1 MVQGDK
7 VSVFDTTL
15 RDGEQAAGTRLGSR
29 EKLVVARQLARL
41 RIDVIEAGYPASSPE
56 DFEAVQLIAREIEGP
71 AICALSRAVAS
82 DIEACGKALAKARR
96 PRIHTGIGVSD
107 IHIAGKFRDDKYGAT
122 LEEKKVRILEM
133 AAESVRMAKS
143 FADDVEF
150 YAEDA
155 GRADPAY
162 LFQML
167 RVAIDAG
174 ATVVNIPDTTGYT
187 VPEQYGA
194 LIRSIGENVPNI
206 ERATISVHCHDDLG
220 MAVANSLAG
229 VRNGARQVEGTING
243 IGERAGNAALEEVVM
258 ALRTR
263 ADYYGVHTGIEAREF
278 YRTSRLV
285 SEMLGMVVPPNKAVV
300 GENAFAH
307 SSGIHVDGFLKQR
320 ETYEIMRPE
329 DVGFAE
335 SRVVLTARTG
345 RHGLRDRLEKL
356 GYSLSPEELDRTY
369 QRFLLI
375 ADKKQEVFD
384 EDLIAMLH
392 DENRVAPETFC
403 LEYLHFYSGTSA
415 IPTATV
421 RVRIGGE
428 LREGAAIGDGP
439 VDAAYKAICA
449 VTRRAARLERYD
461 IRAITSGT
469 EAMGEVTVQLEDAG
483 RRVKGRGV
491 STDVIE
497 ASARAYIDGLNKLG

>member
-1 MVQGDK
+1 
-7 VSVFDTTL
+7 
-15 RDGEQAAGTRLGSR
+15 
-29 EKLVVARQLARL
+29 
-41 RIDVIEAGYPASSPE
+41 
-56 DFEAVQLIAREIEGP
+56 
-71 AICALSRAVAS
+71 
-82 DIEACGKALAKARR
+82 
-96 PRIHTGIGVSD
+96 
-107 IHIAGKFRDDKYGAT
+107 
-122 LEEKKVRILEM
+122 
-133 AAESVRMAKS
+133 
-143 FADDVEF
+143 
-150 YAEDA
+150 
-155 GRADPAY
+155 
-162 LFQML
+162 
-167 RVAIDAG
+167 
-174 ATVVNIPDTTGYT
+174 
-187 VPEQYGA
+187 
-194 LIRSIGENVPNI
+194 
-206 ERATISVHCHDDLG
+206 
-220 MAVANSLAG
+220 
-229 VRNGARQVEGTING
+229 
-243 IGERAGNAALEEVVM
+243 
-258 ALRTR
+258 
-263 ADYYGVHTGIEAREF
+263 
-278 YRTSRLV
+278 
-285 SEMLGMVVPPNKAVV
+285 
-300 GENAFAH
+300 
-307 SSGIHVDGFLKQR
+307 
-320 ETYEIMRPE
+320 MRPE

-439 VDAAYKAICA
+439 VDAAYKAISA
-449 VTRRAARLERYD
+449 VTRRAARLEHYD